1 MKLAADDWSRPGAL
15 GYMSKEAKRA
25 ARAIAGELA

>member
-1 MKLAADDWSRPGAL
+1 VTRPAAL

-25 ARAIAGELA
+25 AKAIARELRNGTPQP